1 MLGEG
6 IVDVKTVVALTSK
19 EDLFEAASSGADLI
33 ELRIDLF
40 TITPEDIASIGAP
53 LPPLI
58 VTLRSREEGGRFD
71 GTPEEWLEIMT
82 KWCRTAA
89 WIDVERKFSRYSRN
103 LTNAGTCQ
111 IIASA
116 HLPDTPGPEELAR
129 LEAQLRD
136 YGNIPKIIVTP
147 LSHRDVLSLLAF
159 TLDGPKPLCT
169 GAMGD
174 GYRYARALVAL
185 FGSELVYCHFGTPT
199 APGQYHI
206 DTMKQ
211 ILEDLS

>member
-1 MLGEG
+1 
-6 IVDVKTVVALTSK
+6 VKTVVALTSTENLRK
-19 EDLFEAASSGADLI
+19 AASSGADLI

-40 TITPEDIASIGAP
+40 DITPADIAGADYA

-71 GTPEEWLEIMT
+71 GTPEEWLATM
-82 KWCRTAA
+82 KQWRRTATY
-89 WIDVERKFSRYSRN
+89 IDIERGFSQFAADLRHEEN
-103 LTNAGTCQ
+103 PG

-116 HLPDTPGPEELAR
+116 HLVNTPPARELAS
-129 LEAQLRD
+129 LEAELRS
-136 YGNIPKIIVTP
+136 YGDIPKIIVTP
-147 LSHRDVLSLLAF
+147 HTHGDVLSLLAF
-159 TLDGPKPLCT
+159 TLDASKPICT

-174 GYRYARALVAL
+174 GFRYARALVAL
-185 FGSELVYCHFGTPT
+185 FGSDLVYCHFGTPT

-206 DTMKQ
+206 DTMKK